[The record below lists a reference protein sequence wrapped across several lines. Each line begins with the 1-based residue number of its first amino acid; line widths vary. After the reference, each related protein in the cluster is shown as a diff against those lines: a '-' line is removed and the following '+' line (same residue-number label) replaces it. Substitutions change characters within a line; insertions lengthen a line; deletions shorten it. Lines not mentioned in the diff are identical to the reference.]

1 MQAPNTHKQDD
12 YDWGS
17 KSHVQTLVMMLLT
30 VLGLYLCYKMAIPF
44 LAVLVWALTLAVL
57 FSPLQ
62 GYLERRL
69 KASGL
74 AALVSVLIIGLI
86 VVIPAV
92 FVGQQLLF
100 QAVKGAQSIEVKL
113 SSGEWQHKFTRRPSA
128 SRYIVRPLGNV
139 YMSYCGFTLT
149 RCASDVLSRST

>member
-1 MQAPNTHKQDD
+1 MAEPIINKPDPD
-12 YDWGS
+12 DWGS
-17 KSHVQTLVMMLLT
+17 RNHVQTLVMMMLT
-30 VLGLYLCYKMAIPF
+30 VLGLYLCYKMALPF

-62 GYLERRL
+62 RYLES
-69 KASGL
+69 KMQSAGL
-74 AALVSVLIIGLI
+74 AASVSVLVIGLI

-113 SSGEWQHKFTRRPSA
+113 SSGEWQNKLEAQPQLA
-128 SRYIVRPLGNV
+128 PL
-139 YMSYCGFTLT
+139 FEKI
-149 RCASDVLSRST
+149 